1 MLKKLLLTCQP
12 FVVAA
17 AEVVAAVAKAD
28 AVAEAAVAAEA
39 EVVTAVEI
47 VRNAL
52 TLTAK
57 ANSFELKVKL
67 RGLNFQAA
75 FFCAITLP
83 K

>member
-1 MLKKLLLTCQP
+1 M
-12 FVVAA
+12 AE

-28 AVAEAAVAAEA
+28 AAVEVVVAAEA

-57 ANSFELKVKL
+57 ANSFELKI
-67 RGLNFQAA
+67 RDAA
-75 FFCAITLP
+75 
-83 K
+83 